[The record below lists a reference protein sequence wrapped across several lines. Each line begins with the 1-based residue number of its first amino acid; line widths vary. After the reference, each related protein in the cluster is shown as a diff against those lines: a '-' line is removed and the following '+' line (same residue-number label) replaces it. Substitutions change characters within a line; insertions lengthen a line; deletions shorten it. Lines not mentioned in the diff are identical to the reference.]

1 MPVNTRTTAH
11 NTQVSVAGHRLPIPK
26 GLLGRGL
33 PANTPKWLRF
43 VTTAAIVAGAALMV
57 TTATIHV
64 HLWLAGYRHVPR
76 IGPLFMAQAVTG
88 FVAAPLVVWSRQTLV
103 VLGAAGFM
111 AASVVGL
118 LLSATVGF
126 LGIHDDL
133 SVPWATPSLVVEL
146 AGFVLLAGAG
156 LLQLFRRG

>member
-1 MPVNTRTTAH
+1 
-11 NTQVSVAGHRLPIPK
+11 
-26 GLLGRGL
+26 
-33 PANTPKWLRF
+33 
-43 VTTAAIVAGAALMV
+43 
-57 TTATIHV
+57 
-64 HLWLAGYRHVPR
+64 
-76 IGPLFMAQAVTG
+76 VTG
-88 FVAAPLVVWSRQTLV
+88 FVAAPLVVWSRRTLV

-156 LLQLFRRG
+156 LLPLLRRR